1 MIITSATL
9 LRLAIMTPIMKFHIF
24 YGSTSTS
31 LIEICELYQ
40 NISNLRNFQLSLEK
54 NTKKFDFKSMI
65 TPLPRLRF
73 G

>member
-1 MIITSATL
+1 MTITSAIL
-9 LRLAIMTPIMKFHIF
+9 LRLAIMTPIMKFHSF

-31 LIEICELYQ
+31 LNEICELYQ

-54 NTKKFDFKSMI
+54 NTKKIDFKSMK
-65 TPLPRLRF
+65 TALPRLHF